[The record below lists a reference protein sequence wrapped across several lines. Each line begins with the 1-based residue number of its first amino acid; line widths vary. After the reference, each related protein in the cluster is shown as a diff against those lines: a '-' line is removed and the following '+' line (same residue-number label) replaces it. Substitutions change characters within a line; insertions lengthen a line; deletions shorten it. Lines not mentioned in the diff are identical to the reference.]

1 MSLKGINK
9 RTVSNLIGL
18 LDQLEELDR
27 ILGSSPEEC
36 DQVKVFKQD
45 LSEAYRQYERMLGEI
60 AVHVG
65 VFQGLYNKV
74 RLRFVPEKLRGLQR
88 TVPQDSYE
96 FILLRESIQ
105 KSHLI

>member
-9 RTVSNLIGL
+9 RTVANLIGL

-27 ILGSSPEEC
+27 LLGTSPEAC
-36 DQVKVFKQD
+36 DEVKAFKQD
-45 LSEAYRQYERMLGEI
+45 LNEAYRQYERMLSEI
-60 AVHVG
+60 AVHVS
-65 VFQGLYNKV
+65 VCQAIYNKI
-74 RLRFVPEKLRGLQR
+74 RLRFIPEKLKGLRR

-96 FILLRESIQ
+96 FILLRESIR

>member
-9 RTVSNLIGL
+9 RTVANLLGL

-27 ILGSSPEEC
+27 ALGVSAEEC

-45 LSEAYRQYERMLGEI
+45 LNEAYLKYERMLSEI

-65 VFQGLYNKV
+65 VCQDIYNKI
-74 RLRFVPEKLRGLQR
+74 RLRFVPEKLKGLR
-88 TVPQDSYE
+88 RKVPQDSFE
-96 FILLRESIQ
+96 FILLRESIR
-105 KSHLI
+105 KSHS